1 VDGESYTQ
9 PVEIIKD
16 PSSTGSEADIKSQV
30 SLQLRIR
37 DDINSASGMVNQI
50 EWMRKQ
56 MDDVQKMLRADK
68 SKAELLKSV
77 QAMDE
82 KMQGVEYKLVSK
94 ALTTSDDKYFI
105 AAYKIYFNL
114 IWLNGEVGTGAGDVA
129 GGADY
134 KPTDT
139 AFSLTDMIEKDLA
152 AAVGCG
158 GRGESGIGSSF
169 LLTGAGICLS
179 SFSGTPSRASSN
191 VFLTPCQKL
200 LVSTSFM
207 T

>member
-1 VDGESYTQ
+1 MRITVDGESYEQ
-9 PVEIIKD
+9 PLEIIKD

-37 DDINSASGMVNQI
+37 NDISVTSDMVNQI

-56 MDDVQKMLRADK
+56 LTDVETMLKPDK
-68 SKAELLKSV
+68 TKAELLKSV
-77 QAMDE
+77 QAMDQ
-82 KMQGVEYKLVSK
+82 KMQNVEYKLVSK

-114 IWLNGEVGTGAGDVA
+114 VWLNGEVGTGAGDVA

-139 AFSLTDMIEKDLA
+139 AFSLTDMIEKDLTA
-152 AAVGCG
+152 AKAEYRALMDKDVPAFN
-158 GRGESGIGSSF
+158 RSLAASGITPVAAS
-169 LLTGAGICLS
+169 GAG
-179 SFSGTPSRASSN
+179 GNRE
-191 VFLTPCQKL
+191 
-200 LVSTSFM
+200 
-207 T
+207 